1 MRWVKGIPIILLRGS
16 EMLSYRSRRQT
27 FESEM
32 ASDEGAQ
39 IAARTKTRVL
49 IGNPFNLVRTKLY
62 YENNDMQ
69 RPRRSLR
76 SEADGRFLE

>member
-1 MRWVKGIPIILLRGS
+1 MGCVKGIPIILLRGA

-39 IAARTKTRVL
+39 IAARTKTCVL
-49 IGNPFNLVRTKLY
+49 IGQPV
-62 YENNDMQ
+62 
-69 RPRRSLR
+69 
-76 SEADGRFLE
+76 